1 MLGVILQGGLGN
13 QLFQLAA
20 AETIASETNRKVYLL
35 DKNSPYTSHSTSN
48 YFLTIFSKFLDYPII
63 EEPYVIVDEPSF
75 KKYDWTQ
82 LIPEGP
88 ACIKGYFQNWRY
100 ISDDFISKLVLPEC
114 HTIDGAFIHIRGGDY
129 VNNSLHHVDLTSY
142 YKKAVEYFPTDTY
155 FYIFTNDVQY
165 AKTFTFLSKI
175 NHTFVNEDE
184 LMSVTMMSKC
194 TKGGVCA
201 NSSFSWWGSFLN
213 PSRTIIMPGKWF
225 NSSDKWEDLW
235 IEGYYFPGVT
245 KIDLV

>member
-142 YKKAVEYFPTDTY
+142 YKKAVEYFPTDTH

-184 LMSVTMMSKC
+184 LMTLTMMSKC

>member
-20 AETIASETNRKVYLL
+20 AETIASETNRNVYML

-75 KKYDWTQ
+75 KKYDWNQ

-142 YKKAVEYFPTDTY
+142 YKKAVEYFPTDTH

-184 LMSVTMMSKC
+184 LMTLTMMSKC

-201 NSSFSWWGSFLN
+201 NSSFSWWGAFLN
-213 PSRTIIMPGKWF
+213 PNRTIVMPGKWF
-225 NSSDKWEDLW
+225 KSSDKWEDLW

>member
-75 KKYDWTQ
+75 KKYDWNQ

-100 ISDDFISKLVLPEC
+100 ISDDFISKLILPEC

-142 YKKAVEYFPTDTY
+142 YKKAVEYFPTDTH

-184 LMSVTMMSKC
+184 LMTLTMMSKC